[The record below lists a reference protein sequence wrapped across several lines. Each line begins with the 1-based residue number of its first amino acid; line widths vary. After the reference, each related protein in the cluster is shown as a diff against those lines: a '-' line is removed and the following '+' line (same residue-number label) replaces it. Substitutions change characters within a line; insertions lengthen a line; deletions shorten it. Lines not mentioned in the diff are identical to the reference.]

1 MATANVLCTL
11 GRSDARASLQV
22 VLAAEPDLVGLQE
35 WGASRYRLLRET
47 GRVGPVPQKGHGHQ
61 DKSRGPASG
70 YLWNAP
76 LLGGCAVGARADRF
90 TLLECRPRLLSPVQH
105 ADRPDRWLG
114 VEPPRV
120 ATVAVYRERHAGRT
134 VCLIDYHLTPGVQ
147 VKGRYRA
154 ERPILAERH
163 RREVCNLEAIVAEQL
178 ALGHVVLAVG
188 DSNFDGARLA
198 GLTSAWEGREGEP
211 GTLGPRRQV
220 DDVHGPGPASS
231 VTLLATGSDHKAV
244 LVRRTL

>member
-1 MATANVLCTL
+1 VEQHLDVVTANILCTL
-11 GRSDARASLQV
+11 GTADARACLQA
-22 VLAAEPDLVGLQE
+22 VLAAAPDLVGLQE

-47 GRVGPVPQKGHGHQ
+47 GEVGPVPQKGDDG
-61 DKSRGPASG
+61 KAPRAG

-76 LLGGCAVGARADRF
+76 LVGGCVVGARADRF

-120 ATVAVYRERHAGRT
+120 ATVALYRDLTTDRT
-134 VCLIDYHLTPGVQ
+134 VCLVDYHLTPGVQ
-147 VKGRYRA
+147 VKGRYRR

-163 RREVCNLEAIVAEQL
+163 HREVRALEGIISGQL
-178 ALGHVVLAVG
+178 ARGHLVFAVG
-188 DSNFDGARLA
+188 DSNFDGLRLA

-211 GTLGPRRQV
+211 GTLGPRRKV
-220 DDVHGPGPASS
+220 DDVHGPGPAAS
-231 VTLLATGSDHKAV
+231 VTLLSNASDHKAV
-244 LVRRTL
+244 LARR